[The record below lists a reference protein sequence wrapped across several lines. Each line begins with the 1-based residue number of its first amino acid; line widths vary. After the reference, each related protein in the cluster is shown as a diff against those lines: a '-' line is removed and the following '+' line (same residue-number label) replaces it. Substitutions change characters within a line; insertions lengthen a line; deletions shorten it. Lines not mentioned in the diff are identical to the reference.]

1 VWVARSADLR
11 PHDGDLPMVGCAAP
25 GFMHVVAGSG
35 PSACADA
42 GLSPLPG
49 GWEETVARWDAA
61 HDAFTRRAFP
71 ETSGSCT
78 DPQTAIR
85 VVREELEAHGF
96 TAWTVVDSFDPN
108 SPNGQCAAYS
118 SNFKDMQV
126 IIVND
131 TVS

>member
-1 VWVARSADLR
+1 MWTIPADYM
-11 PHDGDLPMVGCAAP
+11 D
-25 GFMHVVAGSG
+25 
-35 PSACADA
+35 
-42 GLSPLPG
+42 
-49 GWEETVARWDAA
+49 TVMRWDAT
-61 HDAFTRRAFP
+61 HSAFAARAFP
-71 ETSGSCT
+71 ETDGSCT

-96 TAWTVVDSFDPN
+96 TAWTVVDRFEAD

-131 TVS
+131 SVS